1 MFSVHISFVTFWEA
15 RRFLGTG
22 ISNYS
27 VWSRNCSWTPK
38 VKRLDMNKSFSFAES
53 VLAIAFNCPT
63 EQLLPRSWVEPKA
76 EGRLIRTRRNCQ
88 SATMV
93 PRYNLSS
100 LHITF
105 HGLASVLSV
114 IKVFSLSNQQHGDK
128 LGAHK
133 SSIKSFQAALGA
145 AGRAAFEP
153 SPKYGFGVRKHA
165 LSTKS
170 SPVANAQELNVLMYY
185 CITFCVI
192 GVLSL
197 ITSSPRQIN

>member
-114 IKVFSLSNQQHGDK
+114 IKVFFTFQPAARRQTQCTQVKYKILP
-128 LGAHK
+128 
-133 SSIKSFQAALGA
+133 SS
-145 AGRAAFEP
+145 
-153 SPKYGFGVRKHA
+153 FGCSWQSGVW
-165 LSTKS
+165 TKS
-170 SPVANAQELNVLMYY
+170 KIRLWSSQARTINMLQEFLLD
-185 CITFCVI
+185 T
-192 GVLSL
+192 
-197 ITSSPRQIN
+197 

>member
-53 VLAIAFNCPT
+53 VLAIAFDCRT

-100 LHITF
+100 LHVTF
-105 HGLASVLSV
+105 HGSASVLSV
-114 IKVFSLSNQQHGDK
+114 IKVFSPSNQQHGDK
-128 LGAHK
+128 LSALK

-165 LSTKS
+165 LSTCCKNFFWTLKMDS
-170 SPVANAQELNVLMYY
+170 NHPPLQMPKHWMFW
-185 CITFCVI
+185 CIT
-192 GVLSL
+192 VLPFVS
-197 ITSSPRQIN
+197 